1 MKESKWRLLGAGSAI
16 LGVIFV
22 VGALT
27 AYVNKYQQYEAVLSV
42 FGGIFLVI
50 GAGLVAVTF
59 FEKDKKEETNE
70 MP

>member
-1 MKESKWRLLGAGSAI
+1 MYMKESGWRLLGSGLAV

-27 AYVNKYQQYEAVLSV
+27 AYVNKLQQYEAVLSV

-50 GAGLVAVTF
+50 GAGLVVVTY
-59 FEKDKKEETNE
+59 FEKDIEEE
-70 MP
+70 KD

>member
-1 MKESKWRLLGAGSAI
+1 MYMKESGWRLLGSGLAI

-27 AYVNKYQQYEAVLSV
+27 AYVNKLQQYEAVLSV

-50 GAGLVAVTF
+50 GAGLVVVTY
-59 FEKDKKEETNE
+59 FEKDIEEE
-70 MP
+70 KD